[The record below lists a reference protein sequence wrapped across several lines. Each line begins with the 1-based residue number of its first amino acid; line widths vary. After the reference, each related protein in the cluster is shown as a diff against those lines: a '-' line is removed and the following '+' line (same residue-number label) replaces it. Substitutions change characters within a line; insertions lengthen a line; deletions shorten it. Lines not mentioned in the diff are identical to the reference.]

1 MHAVPEPATERVIA
15 LMTEMEK
22 AKLEQKARRAAVSVG
37 ELVRLSV
44 DSDDP
49 DEVALLTH
57 PRSQRF

>member
-1 MHAVPEPATERVIA
+1 
-15 LMTEMEK
+15 MTEMEK